1 MDTPIDEQQTPP
13 QPSKQETLSFN
24 KVQKPATTNG
34 GKPLAFHGAPH
45 GRQCGPIHLVLLV
58 VFLAR
63 HRPDHPRPSQTRA
76 RPVVPSCT
84 GGADVKADRE
94 LPRVTQ
100 LHSQL
105 TTSSLR
111 RFRGDGAIVDCQAL
125 QHNLLLHSGTA
136 QQQHTAAQQNS
147 ITPAQHNSS
156 THCGGCLAAVLQRLL
171 GRVYKNT
178 SPGSQPLRYPYPD
191 EEPLLRPRTPHR

>member
-156 THCGGCLAAVLQRLL
+156 TQRH
-171 GRVYKNT
+171 
-178 SPGSQPLRYPYPD
+178 S
-191 EEPLLRPRTPHR
+191 RTA